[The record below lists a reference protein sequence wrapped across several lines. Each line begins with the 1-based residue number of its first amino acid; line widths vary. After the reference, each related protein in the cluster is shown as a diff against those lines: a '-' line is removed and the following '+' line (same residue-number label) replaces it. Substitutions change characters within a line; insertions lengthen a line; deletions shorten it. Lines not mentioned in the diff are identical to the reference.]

1 VRDVSDGRGLDLT
14 ANGVTMLHDHVAAM
28 PGPRFAVLDGA
39 LYADLPGELTDRSVA
54 AISLFRDHPD
64 HDVENA
70 GPWMVS
76 LDVPEAINEVLEL
89 SLGANQA
96 SGVFWSCPGG
106 EAVLLQHL
114 RTINMVL
121 LPSPDLGS
129 HRAVMFRHWDPN
141 VLAMVLGV
149 LDKAQ
154 LREFIGPAETLVF
167 DAPDFGGFFRCV
179 AGKEREG
186 KADG

>member
-1 VRDVSDGRGLDLT
+1 MT
-14 ANGVTMLHDHVAAM
+14 ASAVTVLHDHLAAM

-39 LYADLPGELTDRSVA
+39 LYSDLRGELADRSVA
-54 AISLFRDHPD
+54 AVSLFRDHPD

-70 GPWMVS
+70 GPWMAT
-76 LDVPEAINEVLEL
+76 LDGPEATKAVLEL
-89 SLGANQA
+89 SLEANRA

-121 LPSPDLGS
+121 LPAPDVKS
-129 HRAVMFRHWDPN
+129 HQAVMFRHWDPN

-149 LDKAQ
+149 LDKVQ

-167 DAPDFGGFFRCV
+167 DAPDFGGIFRCV
-179 AGKEREG
+179 AGRRREG
-186 KADG
+186 GANG